1 MSPAGRPELRSLA
14 VADPPE
20 AWAELGFAV
29 GGAELELDGVRV
41 RLGQP
46 GRGIVG
52 WTVSALEAV
61 PDLAG
66 LADEADQARAREDE
80 EIAAVHPNGAIGIDH
95 VVLISPEFDR
105 TAAELARA
113 GLELS
118 RVTDRL
124 RGVRQGFRRLG
135 PAILELVEVAEAP
148 RVRLWGLTVTVSDL
162 EALARRLGDR
172 LSPVKPA
179 IQPGRR
185 IATARQSAGLTTA
198 LAFMDPEPDAVST

>member
-1 MSPAGRPELRSLA
+1 VSNARPQLRSLA

-20 AWAELGFAV
+20 AWSELGFRV
-29 GGAELELDGVRV
+29 SDGELELGGIRI

-52 WTVSALEAV
+52 WTVSGLAEV

-66 LADEADQARAREDE
+66 LAADSEAEPVLRQTRS
-80 EIAAVHPNGAIGIDH
+80 HPNGAIGLDH
-95 VVLISPEFDR
+95 LVLISPEFDR

-113 GLELS
+113 GLKLS
-118 RVTDRL
+118 RITDQL

-135 PAILELVEVAEAP
+135 PAILELVEMAEAP
-148 RVRLWGLTVTVSDL
+148 RVRLWGLTVIVSDL
-162 EALARRLGDR
+162 EALAARLGDR
-172 LSPVKPA
+172 VSPVKPA

-185 IATARQSAGLTTA
+185 ISALRLSAGLTA
-198 LAFMDPEPDAVST
+198 AMAFMDPQDGAGSS

>member
-1 MSPAGRPELRSLA
+1 MSGPARPQLRSLA
-14 VADPPE
+14 VADPAE
-20 AWAELGFAV
+20 RWTELGFAV
-29 GGAELELDGVRV
+29 GDSEVELGGVRV

-52 WTVSALEAV
+52 WTVSGLETV

-66 LADEADQARAREDE
+66 LAADSD
-80 EIAAVHPNGAIGIDH
+80 AASPGHPATTHANGAVGMDH

-113 GLELS
+113 GLGLS
-118 RVTDRL
+118 RVTDQL

-135 PAILELVEVAEAP
+135 PAILEVVEMAEAP
-148 RVRLWGLTVTVSDL
+148 RVRLWGLTVIVTDL
-162 EALARRLGDR
+162 DALVRRLGDWV
-172 LSPVKPA
+172 SPAKPA

-185 IATARQSAGLTTA
+185 IATLRLSAGLSTA
-198 LAFMDPEPDAVST
+198 MAFMDPEGNAGAA